1 MPDADDTIRSPVG
14 VVASLR
20 DLGNGMSKLIFDD
33 VYGDSTNNPVAWT
46 FTNFFTGRDYENEA
60 LDEMNLS
67 AGEYQMIGENLVVR
81 LLALNGR
88 VK

>member
-1 MPDADDTIRSPVG
+1 MTDADNTIRSMMG
-14 VVASLR
+14 VVACLR
-20 DLGNGMSKLIFDD
+20 DIGNGTSKLTFDD
-33 VYGDSTNNPVAWT
+33 VSGDRTNNPVAWK
-46 FTNFFTGRDYENEA
+46 FTNFFTGRDYVA

-67 AGEYQMIGENLVVR
+67 AGEYQMIGETLVAR

>member
-1 MPDADDTIRSPVG
+1 MTDADDTIRSTVG
-14 VVASLR
+14 VVACLR
-20 DLGNGMSKLIFDD
+20 DIGNGSSKLTLDD
-33 VYGDSTNNPVAWT
+33 VSGDRTNNPVAWT
-46 FTNFFTGRDYENEA
+46 FTNFYTGRDYENEP

-67 AGEYQMIGENLVVR
+67 AAEYQMIGENLVAR

>member
-1 MPDADDTIRSPVG
+1 MDADDTIRSTVG
-14 VVASLR
+14 VVACLR
-20 DLGNGMSKLIFDD
+20 DIGNGTSRLSFDD
-33 VYGDSTNNPVAWT
+33 VSGDRPNNPVAWT
-46 FTNFFTGRDYENEA
+46 FADFFTGRDYENKA

-67 AGEYQMIGENLVVR
+67 AGEYQMIGENLIAR